1 MGHKQP
7 IHLETEP
14 YCLLLQEYDFYIN
27 TLGYSKNGI
36 ESKTS
41 NLQEFLLWLEA
52 KEIYDITTVKTID
65 VTAYHEY
72 LKNRPHKK
80 LQGVLSLTTVNHH
93 MYNLRVMF
101 AMLQAKG
108 DIIKN
113 PMSILKYPNPSKEIE
128 SRTILTMDEVKLV
141 YKAIET
147 QQERAI
153 LALAYG
159 CGLRSME
166 VVAMNLDDILW
177 DADVIVVQKGKG
189 NKRRVVPMSQQV
201 KKDLEQYIKDE
212 RITYTAEENQKAL
225 LLNIKGVRLREYTCR
240 KIVKRLMDRTNNEDI
255 TTKKIVIHHLRHSI
269 ATHLLEQG
277 VPVEHVRKF
286 LGHSQ
291 LETTQK
297 YTRVSQYQLKDL
309 MNLND

>member
-1 MGHKQP
+1 MGKKQA
-7 IHLETEP
+7 IQLETEP
-14 YCLLLQEYDFYIN
+14 YCLLLQEYDFYIK

-36 ESKTS
+36 ESKTN

-52 KEIYDITTVKTID
+52 KEIYDISDVKTSDIKN
-65 VTAYHEY
+65 YHEN
-72 LKNRPHKK
+72 LKHRPNKK
-80 LQGVLSLTTVNHH
+80 QAGVLCLTTVNHH

-108 DIIKN
+108 DIVKN
-113 PMSILKYPNPSKEIE
+113 PMSILKYPNPSKEVE
-128 SRTILTMDEVKLV
+128 SRTILTLDEVKQV

-166 VVAMNLDDILW
+166 VVAMDLDDILW
-177 DADVIVVQKGKG
+177 DADLVVVQSGKG

-201 KKDLEQYIKDE
+201 KKDLEQYINDE
-212 RITYTAEENQKAL
+212 RMTYTLEENQKAL
-225 LLNIKGVRLREYTCR
+225 LINIKGVRLRQYTCR

-255 TTKKIVIHHLRHSI
+255 NIKNIAVHHLRHSI

-277 VPVEHVRKF
+277 VPVEQVRRF

-291 LETTQK
+291 LETTQT
-297 YTRVSQYQLKDL
+297 YTRVSEYQIKDL
-309 MNLND
+309 MDLNE

>member
-1 MGHKQP
+1 MGKKQP
-7 IHLETEP
+7 IQLETES
-14 YCLLLQEYDFYIN
+14 YCLLLQEYYFYVS
-27 TLGYSKNGI
+27 TMGYSSQSVEIKYRNAI
-36 ESKTS
+36 
-41 NLQEFLLWLEA
+41 EFLIWLED
-52 KEIYDITTVKTID
+52 KEIYGITTVKTSD
-65 VTAYHEY
+65 VKVYHEY

-80 LQGVLSLTTVNHH
+80 QEGVLSLTTVNHH
-93 MYNLRVMF
+93 MHNLKMLF

-113 PMSILKYPNPSKEIE
+113 PMSILKYPNPAKEPE
-128 SRTILTMDEVKLV
+128 PRTILTLDEIKQV
-141 YKAIET
+141 YKVIET

-166 VVAMNLDDILW
+166 VVAMNIEDILW
-177 DADVIVVQKGKG
+177 DADLVVVQKGKG
-189 NKRRVVPMSQQV
+189 SKRRVVPMSLQV
-201 KKDLEQYIKDE
+201 KKDLEEYIKDE
-212 RITYTAEENQKAL
+212 RITYTVEENQKAL
-225 LLNIKGVRLREYTCR
+225 LLNIKGVRLRNYTCR
-240 KIVKRLMDRTNNEDI
+240 KIVKRLIARTNNDEI
-255 TTKKIVIHHLRHSI
+255 AQKNIAVHHLRHSI

-291 LETTQK
+291 LETTQT

-309 MNLND
+309 MDLND